1 VKPDN
6 NQSSRKGTSCISAA
20 AKIIFTK
27 EYSLFFSPTR
37 LVKNDFIHTDKL
49 VLIDKQQK
57 IRGYYQGT
65 SDKDIQTLIHD
76 IQKLQDEK

>member
-1 VKPDN
+1 M
-6 NQSSRKGTSCISAA
+6 
-20 AKIIFTK
+20 
-27 EYSLFFSPTR
+27 
-37 LVKNDFIHTDKL
+37 KNDFIHTDKL